1 MNRNILAAIASSLAL
16 CTAQAHADGEHC
28 DSPMHAQKSG
38 LTYDQVA
45 MSGQMDEMTF
55 RKIDTNGDGFIS
67 KKEFNA
73 YNVKHF
79 RELDSNHDGRLTLDE
94 LQGNRAHNM
103 VPGGV
108 GEGDATA
115 HLRRRFS
122 AADANQDGF
131 LDRKEAENMPMLS
144 KYFDQVDAN
153 HDGKVTPQEY
163 FDAMPLLHGA
173 KNIDTGS
180 KSKTESM

>member
-1 MNRNILAAIASSLAL
+1 MNSNIPVAIASILVLGATLAY
-16 CTAQAHADGEHC
+16 ADGEHC
-28 DSPMHAQKSG
+28 DSPMHARNSG
-38 LTYDQVA
+38 VAYDLVP
-45 MSGQMDEMTF
+45 MHGQIDEMTF

-73 YNVKHF
+73 YNAKHF
-79 RELDSNHDGRLTLDE
+79 RELDSNHDGMLTLDE
-94 LQGNRAHNM
+94 MQGNRAHNM
-103 VPGGV
+103 VPGGI

-122 AADANQDGF
+122 AADANHDGF
-131 LDRKEAENMPMLS
+131 LDRGEAQNMPMLS

-153 HDGKVTPQEY
+153 HDGKVTQQEY

-173 KNIDTGS
+173 KNIDTS
-180 KSKTESM
+180 SRPKTESM